1 MKFHGR
7 QKNTYLKEVVFLIW
21 GNVMVIVF
29 VCNAKSFAIAN
40 ILSICSTANKLTKV
54 ACTIFETC

>member
-1 MKFHGR
+1 
-7 QKNTYLKEVVFLIW
+7 
-21 GNVMVIVF
+21 MVIVF

-40 ILSICSTANKLTKV
+40 ILSIFSTANELTKV

>member
-1 MKFHGR
+1 
-7 QKNTYLKEVVFLIW
+7 
-21 GNVMVIVF
+21 MVIVF

-40 ILSICSTANKLTKV
+40 ILSIFPTANELTKV